1 MDFQKL
7 KTFRT
12 VATLMNFNQAA
23 KVLHYAQSSV
33 SAQIKA
39 LENDLG
45 AQLFER
51 VGKKINLTPAGEKML
66 QYAHKM
72 LAIEQEARD
81 ELNSNPRGASLLT
94 LRMPQTVAT
103 YHLPRVLPVFQEQFP
118 EVDLDITSCALFSL
132 ENELSIGTV
141 DLAFLLTDTVSAASL
156 DIEMLRTEPLVMVAS
171 PGHPL
176 AAQARLDMQ
185 DLEGQVLFLPKADCG
200 YRMAFEQALTMDGIR
215 LRSLIE
221 MNSIEAIKE
230 SVAKGSGVTI
240 IPRISIEQELQR
252 GRLVILDWK
261 ESLETGVLM
270 IWHKGKWFSPA
281 LETFMEAFRQSLA
294 TA

>member
-1 MDFQKL
+1 MDLQKL

-23 KVLHYAQSSV
+23 QVLHYAQSSV

-45 AQLFER
+45 VQLFR
-51 VGKKINLTPAGEKML
+51 RTGKKVQLTPPGEKML

-72 LAIEQEARD
+72 LAIEQEARN
-81 ELNSNPRGASLLT
+81 EIAGTPRSTSLLT

-103 YHLPRVLPVFQEQFP
+103 YHLPRVLPAFQKQFP

-156 DIEMLRTEPLVMVAS
+156 DVEILKTEPLVMAAS
-171 PGHPL
+171 PGHIL
-176 AAQARLDMQ
+176 AARSKLGMK

-200 YRMAFEQALTMDGIR
+200 YRMDFEHALTMDRIR
-215 LRSLIE
+215 VRSLIE

-230 SVAKGSGVTI
+230 SVARGLGVTI
-240 IPRISIEQELQR
+240 IPRISIEQELNQ
-252 GRLVILDWK
+252 GHLAMLDW
-261 ESLETGVLM
+261 EENLETGVLM
-270 IWHKGKWFSPA
+270 IWHKGRWFPPA
-281 LETFMEAFRQSLA
+281 LEMFMEAFRQRLA
-294 TA
+294 TC